1 MTILD
6 SLSATTIVVLG
17 LLLPVILALAL
28 FFLAPKFFRRFRVI
42 ILLMAAALEVFLLV
56 QVGPLFL

>member
-28 FFLAPKFFRRFRVI
+28 FFLAPRFFKRFRWI
-42 ILLMAAALEVFLLV
+42 ILLIAGAMELFLLV